1 MQMIVVAVVV
11 IGHPQMWTL
20 LDFSRPLSECVN
32 AQNATMHTR
41 THTHAHARNENKSND
56 IKKIKLKRPHC
67 CNFVCLRA
75 CVSKCVRLS
84 PIRVRMYKN
93 CICMLIL
100 AVCERELLCVSRRR
114 RDSNTRGALNTSFA
128 AALLLRDQHQFALWR
143 HDR

>member
-56 IKKIKLKRPHC
+56 IKKK
-67 CNFVCLRA
+67 
-75 CVSKCVRLS
+75 
-84 PIRVRMYKN
+84 
-93 CICMLIL
+93 
-100 AVCERELLCVSRRR
+100 
-114 RDSNTRGALNTSFA
+114 
-128 AALLLRDQHQFALWR
+128 
-143 HDR
+143 